1 MYAEGYE
8 PRPLEGSRAPP
19 SALSVSLTCE
29 QFPCSD
35 LSPPQMLWDLFPD
48 SAPSI
53 LYHVLPRVC
62 SRKQGSLT
70 SPAQGVTGL
79 VPDAGAL
86 D

>member
-1 MYAEGYE
+1 MQKATSLVLWKGHG
-8 PRPLEGSRAPP
+8 PHLLLSLCP
-19 SALSVSLTCE
+19 SPVSSFLALTC
-29 QFPCSD
+29 
-35 LSPPQMLWDLFPD
+35 SPLQMLWDLFPD